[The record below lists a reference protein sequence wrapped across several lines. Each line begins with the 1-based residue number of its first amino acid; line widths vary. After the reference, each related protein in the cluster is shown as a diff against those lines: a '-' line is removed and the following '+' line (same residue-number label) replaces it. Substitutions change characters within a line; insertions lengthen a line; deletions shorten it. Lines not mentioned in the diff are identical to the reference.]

1 MAKVSLAS
9 EGLPGSAGAPAGRRP
24 VRLRRFLAPLV
35 ALLML
40 NAVLATNLSY
50 GAVPS
55 LDRIRV
61 AIFINLP
68 GKYQLTTAAATF
80 SSEAGL
86 MVGARQPDGVVPVL
100 ETGAGSPVR
109 VSLDGYRVRLLTT
122 ESGAA
127 ASQLLQK
134 LQSLSGSGSATVLQ
148 LGGKTVHIV
157 EEGAYPTLAEAEAAL
172 AKWRASEDLKPL
184 LGGAAPA
191 LAGPARLDAGSY
203 KTLAEARKAAQA
215 LADAGLEA
223 WAAAVVPAGAKTAE
237 FRVLVGAE
245 TGAAGLEAVQ
255 AAAGGSLAPFAAD
268 KPYLLI
274 REGFEAGGA
283 RSTHVLVPVDG
294 SAKAWVQPAGDGP
307 GIKLDERY
315 GRTYRGSFEVTALN
329 QRLAVVNELPF
340 EEYLYSVVGSEM
352 PASWPAEAL
361 KAQAVAARSYALYQG
376 FGFQIAH
383 VVDSTYSQAYGGI
396 GSEKPQTTAA
406 VDATRGE
413 VIMHNGRV
421 VEALFSSSAGGVTA
435 DAAEIWGNSVAY
447 LGSVPS
453 PDGLSEEGL
462 YRWHRVVL
470 PDGRNGYVREDLA
483 EDTGE
488 RTAAGSK
495 VLRITGD
502 GVAIRPIPL
511 IQSNVE
517 PITRVDSG
525 TRVVLLETVIQ
536 SNEMNWVRGPFTPA
550 QLAETMKG
558 RSATPVEG
566 EIRTLEVAK
575 RGPSGR
581 VTELLVNGKR
591 YDVRT
596 PDTLRSALGG
606 LPSTRFE
613 IDETGRVAMLGA
625 SGEVRERPNDTGAV
639 YMVGASGETVSLD
652 ADNLY
657 ILSGDGA
664 IRAATAGPAFRFTG
678 TGNGHGVGM
687 SQWGA
692 RGLAEQGY
700 DYQSILKY
708 YFKNVTIEKEG

>member
-1 MAKVSLAS
+1 MAMESLA
-9 EGLPGSAGAPAGRRP
+9 RDD
-24 VRLRRFLAPLV
+24 LRRGGWSPRFRQLLAPIL
-35 ALLML
+35 ALMLL
-40 NAVLATNLSY
+40 NAVLAANPTH

-86 MVGARQPDGVVPVL
+86 RIGARLPDGVVPVL
-100 ETGAGSPVR
+100 EAGSGDPVK
-109 VSLDGYRVRLLTT
+109 VSMDGYRVRLLTT

-127 ASQLLQK
+127 ASALLQK
-134 LQSLSGSGSATVLQ
+134 LQGLSGSGTAAALK
-148 LGGKTVHIV
+148 LGGKTVYIV
-157 EEGAYPTLAEAEAAL
+157 EEGAYPTREEAESAL
-172 AKWRASEDLKPL
+172 AKWRANEELKPL
-184 LGGAAPA
+184 LGDASPTI
-191 LAGPARLDAGSY
+191 AGPVRLDAGSY
-203 KTLAEARKAAQA
+203 DTLGEARKAAQT

-223 WAAAVVPAGAKTAE
+223 WPAAVVPEGAKAAE
-237 FRVLVGAE
+237 FRVLVGAAAD
-245 TGAAGLEAVQ
+245 AAGLEALK
-255 AAAGGSLAPFAAD
+255 AAAASLVPFGSD

-274 REGFEAGGA
+274 RDGYEAGGE
-283 RSTHVLVPVDG
+283 RSTHVLIPTDG
-294 SAKAWVQPAGDGP
+294 SVKLWLEKAGDAD
-307 GIKLDERY
+307 GIRLDERY
-315 GRTYRGSFEVTALN
+315 ARSYRGEFEVTVLN

-340 EEYLYSVVGSEM
+340 EQYLYSVVGAEM
-352 PASWPAEAL
+352 PASWPMEAL

-383 VVDSTYSQAYGGI
+383 VVDNTYSQVYGGI
-396 GSEKPQTTAA
+396 GTEKPQTTAA

-413 VIMHNGRV
+413 VLMHNGRV
-421 VEALFSSSAGGVTA
+421 VEALFSSSAGGLTA
-435 DAAEIWGNSVAY
+435 DAAEIWGNAVPY
-447 LGSVPS
+447 LASVPS
-453 PDGLSEEGL
+453 PDELSEEGL

-488 RTAAGSK
+488 RTPAGGK

-517 PITRVDSG
+517 PVARVDAG
-525 TRVVLLETVIQ
+525 TRVVLLETVVQ
-536 SNEMNWVRGPFTPA
+536 SNEMSWIRGPFTPA
-550 QLAETMKG
+550 QLMASMNG
-558 RSATPVEG
+558 RSATPIEG
-566 EIRTLEVAK
+566 EIRSLEVGA

-625 SGEVRERPNDTGAV
+625 SGRVRERPFDGGAV
-639 YMVGASGETVSLD
+639 YAVGASGETVRLD
-652 ADNLY
+652 KQNFY
-657 ILSGDGA
+657 ILNGDGSV
-664 IRAATAGPAFRFTG
+664 RAATAEPAFRFIG
-678 TGNGHGVGM
+678 TGNGHGVGL

-692 RGLAEQGY
+692 RGLAERGY
-700 DYQSILKY
+700 DYQSILRY
-708 YFKNVTIEKEG
+708 YYKNVTIEKEG

>member
-1 MAKVSLAS
+1 MRVRCMAGDDLRRSGGRRSL
-9 EGLPGSAGAPAGRRP
+9 LRRLLAPAAA
-24 VRLRRFLAPLV
+24 LMLLN
-35 ALLML
+35 ALLA
-40 NAVLATNLSY
+40 AVPTH

-68 GKYQLTTAAATF
+68 GKYQLTTPAATF
-80 SSEAGL
+80 SSETGIRI
-86 MVGARQPDGVVPVL
+86 GARQPEGVVPIL
-100 ETGAGSPVR
+100 EAGAGEPVR
-109 VSLDGYRVRLLTT
+109 VSMDGYRVRLLTT

-127 ASQLLQK
+127 ASALLQK
-134 LQSLSGSGSATVLQ
+134 LQSLSGSGAASVLA
-148 LGGKTVHIV
+148 LGGKTVYIV
-157 EEGAYPTLAEAEAAL
+157 EEGAYPTREEAESAL
-172 AKWRASEDLKPL
+172 AKWRANEELKPL
-184 LGGAAPA
+184 LGSSAPA
-191 LAGPARLDAGSY
+191 VAGPVRLDAGSY
-203 KTLAEARKAAQA
+203 GTLEEARKAAQA

-223 WAAAVVPAGAKTAE
+223 WPAAVVPERAKAAE
-237 FRVLVGAE
+237 FRVLVGAAAD
-245 TGAAGLEAVQ
+245 AAGLEALK
-255 AAAGGSLAPFAAD
+255 AAGASLQSFKAD
-268 KPYLLI
+268 EPYFLI
-274 REGFEAGGA
+274 RDGFEAGGG
-283 RSTHVLVPVDG
+283 RSKHVLIPMDG
-294 SAKAWVQPAGDGP
+294 SVKLWLEKKGDQAG
-307 GIKLDERY
+307 IRLDERY
-315 GRTYRGSFEVTALN
+315 GRSYRGAFEVTVFN

-340 EEYLYSVVGSEM
+340 EEYLYSVVGAEM
-352 PASWPAEAL
+352 PASWPMEAL

-383 VVDSTYSQAYGGI
+383 VVDSTYSQVYGGI
-396 GSEKPQTTAA
+396 GTEKPQTTAA

-413 VIMHNGRV
+413 VLMHNGRV
-421 VEALFSSSAGGVTA
+421 VEALFSSSAGGMTA
-435 DAAEIWGNSVAY
+435 DAAEIWGNPVPY
-447 LGSVPS
+447 LASVPS

-511 IQSNVE
+511 IQSDVE
-517 PITRVDSG
+517 PIARVNKG
-525 TRVVLLETVIQ
+525 TRVVLLETVVQ
-536 SNEMNWVRGPFTPA
+536 SNEMSWIRGPFTPA
-550 QLAETMKG
+550 QLAASMNG
-558 RSATPVEG
+558 RSSTPIGG
-566 EIRTLEVAK
+566 EIRSLEVGA

-613 IDETGRVAMLGA
+613 IDETGRAAMLGA
-625 SGEVRERPNDTGAV
+625 SGRVRERPFDAGAV
-639 YMVGASGETVSLD
+639 YMIGAAGDVVRLD
-652 ADNLY
+652 RQNFY
-657 ILSGDGA
+657 ILNGDGVV
-664 IRAATAGPAFRFTG
+664 RAATAEPAFRFIG
-678 TGNGHGVGM
+678 TGNGHGVGL

-692 RGLAEQGY
+692 RGLAERGY

-708 YFKNVTIEKEG
+708 YYKNVTIEKEG